1 MKQTGEVKSYLA
13 SLYNAGI
20 SNFRGVNYYGILD
33 GVMNC
38 LFNNTNLFNIIYQLE
53 LLKLSNTEGRFY
65 NDFQI
70 MTVIR
75 MNGWFLN
82 ELHKYRGSKIMKIEE
97 NKLTKVRGCGMHVR
111 MGYDNENK
119 AKSLA
124 YKMLEAIRT
133 NNIDRFMELLL
144 NAYLYLD
151 KTVHKIFIETQ
162 SETEVFKDYAFAFI
176 AGLIGNS
183 EKEQNN

>member
-70 MTVIR
+70 MHRLLGIPNAAFCYLGTLSNNFRIQKD
-75 MNGWFLN
+75 
-82 ELHKYRGSKIMKIEE
+82 HI
-97 NKLTKVRGCGMHVR
+97 
-111 MGYDNENK
+111 
-119 AKSLA
+119 SL
-124 YKMLEAIRT
+124 M
-133 NNIDRFMELLL
+133 
-144 NAYLYLD
+144 
-151 KTVHKIFIETQ
+151 V
-162 SETEVFKDYAFAFI
+162 
-176 AGLIGNS
+176 
-183 EKEQNN
+183 KEYM